1 MHKLCSLDRIMDGLA
16 EKHHGVYDHRIID
29 CLHLIPAHVILT
41 FNSNTEREKKKRI
54 SVRLLIHNR

>member
-16 EKHHGVYDHRIID
+16 EKHHGIYDHRIID

-41 FNSNTEREKKKRI
+41 LKSNTEKKR
-54 SVRLLIHNR
+54 SVLV